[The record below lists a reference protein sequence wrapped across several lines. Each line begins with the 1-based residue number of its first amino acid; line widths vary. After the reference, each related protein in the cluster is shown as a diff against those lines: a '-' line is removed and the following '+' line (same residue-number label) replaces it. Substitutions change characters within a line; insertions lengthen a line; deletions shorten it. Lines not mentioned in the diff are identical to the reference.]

1 MTSQI
6 LDLLSEIL
14 FSPLTDD
21 EGFEKNTFEIEK
33 KQVLTRLESEFED
46 PFFFAHKEL
55 DHLYFEDPSMQ
66 LVPEDLIT
74 RISEESPNTCLL
86 VFKNAQRR

>member
-1 MTSQI
+1 MMK
-6 LDLLSEIL
+6 DLK
-14 FSPLTDD
+14 
-21 EGFEKNTFEIEK
+21 KNTFEIEK
-33 KQVLTRLESEFED
+33 KQVLARLESEFED

-86 VFKNAQRR
+86 AFKKCSKKIESIFFLRGF